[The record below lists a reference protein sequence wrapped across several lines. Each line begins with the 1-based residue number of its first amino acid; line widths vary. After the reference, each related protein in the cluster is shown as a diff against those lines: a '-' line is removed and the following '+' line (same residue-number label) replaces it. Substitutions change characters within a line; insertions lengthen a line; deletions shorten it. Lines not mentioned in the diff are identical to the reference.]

1 MNQSEYDQLYR
12 RQGII
17 IGDGLPEGD
26 MDTRSIVVD
35 GQTVAPLRLTI
46 INSTPQ
52 DRHERGAEG
61 LRENVEVVGYTEGGV
76 EIIRRTG
83 GADYAGN
90 DEWRQ
95 MMRRFGRLQ

>member
-12 RQGII
+12 RQGVI
-17 IGDGLPEGD
+17 IGDDLAESG
-26 MDTRSIVVD
+26 MDTQSIVVD

-52 DRHERGAEG
+52 ERHERGVEK
-61 LRENVEVVGYTEGGV
+61 LQENVEVVGRVEGGV